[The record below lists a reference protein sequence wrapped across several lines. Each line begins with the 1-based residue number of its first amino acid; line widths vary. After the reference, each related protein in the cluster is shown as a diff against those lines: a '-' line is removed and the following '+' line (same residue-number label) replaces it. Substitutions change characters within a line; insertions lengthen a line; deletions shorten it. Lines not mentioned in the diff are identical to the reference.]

1 MQFTRATEYAA
12 LGVLHLATLEPG
24 VVLSTEEIARQRRVP
39 AKFLAGVTR
48 DLVRAGIVTAHRGRN
63 GGVSLALPPAE
74 ITLRDVY
81 EAVEGEM
88 HVADCMRP
96 QSRCQR
102 LGECALTEV
111 WRHVQDRVLEELA
124 MVTFASLVAIEK
136 ERCDERCKEPLDSVD
151 AGRYAP

>member
-12 LGVLHLATLEPG
+12 LGVLHLSTLEPG
-24 VVLSTEEIARQRRVP
+24 VVVSTEEIARQRKVP

-48 DLVRAGIVTAHRGRN
+48 DLVRAGIVNAHRGRN
-63 GGVSLALPPAE
+63 GGVSLALPPVE

-81 EAVEGEM
+81 EAVEGQM

-96 QSRCQR
+96 QSRCTR

-111 WRHVQDRVLEELA
+111 WRRLQDRLLEELA
-124 MVTFASLVAIEK
+124 GVTFESLAAMEK
-136 ERCDERCKEPLDSVD
+136 ERCDGQCEPAADGDGSGQD
-151 AGRYAP
+151 AP

>member
-12 LGVLHLATLEPG
+12 LGVLHLSTLEPG
-24 VVLSTEEIARQRRVP
+24 VVVSTEEIARRRKVP

-48 DLVRAGIVTAHRGRN
+48 DLVRAGIVNAHRGRN

-81 EAVEGEM
+81 EAVEGQM

-96 QSRCQR
+96 QSRCAR

-111 WRHVQDRVLEELA
+111 WRRVQDRLLEELA
-124 MVTFASLVAIEK
+124 GVSFESLAATEK
-136 ERCDERCKEPLDSVD
+136 VRCDGQCETAVD
-151 AGRYAP
+151 GDESGQDAP

>member
-12 LGVLHLATLEPG
+12 LGVLHLSTLEPG
-24 VVLSTEEIARQRRVP
+24 VVVSTEEIARRRKVP

-48 DLVRAGIVTAHRGRN
+48 DLVRAGIVNAHRGRN

-81 EAVEGEM
+81 EAVEGQM

-96 QSRCQR
+96 QSRCAR
-102 LGECALTEV
+102 LGECALTDV
-111 WRHVQDRVLEELA
+111 WRRVQGRLLEELA
-124 MVTFASLVAIEK
+124 GVTFESLAATERV
-136 ERCDERCKEPLDSVD
+136 RCDGQCEAAVD
-151 AGRYAP
+151 GDESGQDVP

>member
-24 VVLSTEEIARQRRVP
+24 VVVSTEEIARQRKVP

-48 DLVRAGIVTAHRGRN
+48 DLVRAGIVNAHRGRN

-81 EAVEGEM
+81 EAVEGQM

-102 LGECALTEV
+102 LGDCALTAV
-111 WRHVQDRVLEELA
+111 WRRVQDRLLEELA
-124 MVTFASLVAIEK
+124 QVDFASLAATEVAT
-136 ERCDERCKEPLDSVD
+136 CDRQCELPTDGARSGQD
-151 AGRYAP
+151 AP

>member
-12 LGVLHLATLEPG
+12 LGVLHLSTLEPG
-24 VVLSTEEIARQRRVP
+24 VVVSTEEIARRRKVP

-48 DLVRAGIVTAHRGRN
+48 DLVRAGIVNAHRGRN

-81 EAVEGEM
+81 EAVEGQM

-96 QSRCQR
+96 QSRCIR

-111 WRHVQDRVLEELA
+111 WSRLQDRLLAELA
-124 MVTFASLVAIEK
+124 GVTFENLAATEK
-136 ERCDERCKEPLDSVD
+136 ARCDGQCEQVVEGDESGQDVP
-151 AGRYAP
+151 

>member
-12 LGVLHLATLEPG
+12 LGVLHLSTLEPG
-24 VVLSTEEIARQRRVP
+24 VVVSTEEIARKRKVP

-48 DLVRAGIVTAHRGRN
+48 DLVRAGIVNAHRGRN

-81 EAVEGEM
+81 EAVEGQM

-96 QSRCQR
+96 QSRCIR

-111 WRHVQDRVLEELA
+111 WSRLQDRLLAELA
-124 MVTFASLVAIEK
+124 GVNFENLAAAEK
-136 ERCDERCKEPLDSVD
+136 ARCDGQCEQVVEGNESGQDVP
-151 AGRYAP
+151 

>member
-12 LGVLHLATLEPG
+12 LGVLHLSTLEPG
-24 VVLSTEEIARQRRVP
+24 VVVSTEEIARRRKVP

-48 DLVRAGIVTAHRGRN
+48 DLVRAGIVNAHRGRN

-74 ITLRDVY
+74 ITLRDIY
-81 EAVEGEM
+81 EAVEGQM

-96 QSRCQR
+96 QSRCAR

-111 WRHVQDRVLEELA
+111 WRRLQDRLLEELA
-124 MVTFASLVAIEK
+124 GVSFASLAATEK
-136 ERCDERCKEPLDSVD
+136 ARCDGQCEKAADGDVPGQD
-151 AGRYAP
+151 AP

>member
-48 DLVRAGIVTAHRGRN
+48 DLVRAGIVNAHRGRN

-81 EAVEGEM
+81 EAVEGQM

-102 LGECALTEV
+102 QGDCALSDV
-111 WRHVQDRVLEELA
+111 WRQLQDRVLEELA
-124 MVTFASLVAIEK
+124 TVNFERLAAIEK
-136 ERCDERCKEPLDSVD
+136 ERCDEQCMLVTEGSEPGQDV
-151 AGRYAP
+151 P